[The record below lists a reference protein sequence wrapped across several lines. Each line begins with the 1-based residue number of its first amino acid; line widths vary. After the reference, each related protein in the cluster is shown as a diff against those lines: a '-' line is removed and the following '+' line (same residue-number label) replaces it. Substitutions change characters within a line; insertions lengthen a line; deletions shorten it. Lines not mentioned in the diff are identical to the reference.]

1 MVLFELFRF
10 RVLDISKSRNLDY
23 SMFRADYLPV
33 FCYQNLSHSFFS
45 ASFLMLSI
53 LASKVFNL
61 FR

>member
-23 SMFRADYLPV
+23 SMFRAGWLPV